1 MNIDPINA
9 IKKIQGKLK
18 VIVNALSQEQLT
30 HYQGTFVSI
39 KQDLKAVLDS
49 EQGNIESLDWRKYC
63 RTCWDVF
70 NKLNTIYSH
79 MNKDFLHQY
88 AYNFIYIYKNIVLLI
103 DNQQELEL
111 NQMHQYYDKLSEV
124 NKSKVDV
131 INNYV
136 EGIDNI
142 KEYFFDLL
150 SKLTLI
156 DKKDELSANIDYIT
170 ILCELA
176 QIRSDL
182 NCGKLDVYFDESFI
196 PDEVP
201 SDPVKEKDQ

>member
-1 MNIDPINA
+1 MNINPINV
-9 IKKIQGKLK
+9 IRKIQGKLNA
-18 VIVNALSQEQLT
+18 IVNALSKEQLK
-30 HYQGTFVSI
+30 HYQNTFVCI
-39 KQDLKAVLDS
+39 NQDLKVIIDC
-49 EQGNIESLDWRKYC
+49 EQGTIESLDWRKYC

-70 NKLNTIYSH
+70 NKLNTVYSH

-88 AYNFIYIYKNIVLLI
+88 AYNFIYIYRNVVLLI

-111 NQMHQYYDKLSEV
+111 KQMHQYYDKLSET
-124 NKSKVDV
+124 NKNKVDI

-136 EGIDNI
+136 EGIDNV
-142 KEYFFDLL
+142 KDYFFDLL
-150 SKLTLI
+150 SKLTII
-156 DKKDELSANIDYIT
+156 DKKDELTANLDYIT

-201 SDPVKEKDQ
+201 SDPIKEKDQ

>member
-1 MNIDPINA
+1 MNIDPINVVR
-9 IKKIQGKLK
+9 KIQDKLN
-18 VIVNALSQEQLT
+18 VIVNALNNEQLK
-30 HYQGTFVSI
+30 HYQNTFTSI
-39 KQDLKAVLDS
+39 NKNLKAIVDS
-49 EQGNIESLDWRKYC
+49 EQGTIESLDWRKYC

-70 NKLNTIYSH
+70 NKLNSFYSH

-88 AYNFIYIYKNIVLLI
+88 AYNFVYIYKSIVLLI
-103 DNQQELEL
+103 DNQQEIEL
-111 NQMHQYYDKLSEV
+111 KQMQQYYDKLSEV
-124 NKSKVDV
+124 NKNKIDI

-150 SKLTLI
+150 SKVTLI
-156 DKKDELSANIDYIT
+156 DKKDELNANLDYIT

-196 PDEVP
+196 PDEI
-201 SDPVKEKDQ
+201 STDPIKEKDQ